1 MSIVQIELSSEMAQT
16 LSPYH
21 DKLPILLELG
31 LREWLKHES
40 QEAPVLRDR
49 ILQVLV
55 ASGQVEAPKPYT
67 DEKPYIRHTP
77 VPITG
82 KPVSE
87 LVVEQRGS
95 L

>member
-1 MSIVQIELSSEMAQT
+1 MNVVQLELSGELAQI

-21 DKLPILLELG
+21 DKLPALLELG
-31 LREWLKHES
+31 LREWLKREPQES
-40 QEAPVLRDR
+40 LALRER

-55 ASGQVEAPKPYT
+55 ASSQVEAPKPYIG
-67 DEKPYIRHTP
+67 ERPYVRHTP

-82 KPVSE
+82 KAVSE

>member
-1 MSIVQIELSSEMAQT
+1 MNIVQIELSSEMT
-16 LSPYH
+16 RVLSPYH
-21 DKLPILLELG
+21 DKLPVLLKLG
-31 LREWLKHES
+31 LQEWLRRES
-40 QEAPVLRDR
+40 QEIPVLRER

-55 ASGQVEAPKPYT
+55 ASDQVETPQPYPG
-67 DEKPYIRHTP
+67 KQPYVRHTP

-95 L
+95 R

>member
-1 MSIVQIELSSEMAQT
+1 VNTIQLELSDDLAAT
-16 LSPYH
+16 LTPYH
-21 DKLPILLELG
+21 DKLPTLLELG
-31 LREWLKHES
+31 LHEWLKRE
-40 QEAPVLRDR
+40 QQKPTVRRERMFRVLA
-49 ILQVLV
+49 
-55 ASGQVEAPKPYT
+55 ASGRVEVPRPYVG
-67 DEKPYIRHTP
+67 EKSYVRHTP